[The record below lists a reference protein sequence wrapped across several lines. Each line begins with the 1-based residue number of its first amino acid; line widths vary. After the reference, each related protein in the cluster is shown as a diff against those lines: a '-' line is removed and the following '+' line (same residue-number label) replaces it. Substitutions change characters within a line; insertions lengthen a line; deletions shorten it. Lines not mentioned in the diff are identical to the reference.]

1 MKNSI
6 IKRIVLL
13 AVVMI
18 GITAGD
24 AFSQSANRTW
34 WNSLPP
40 AWKKIIQQQELKGKD
55 ITPTD
60 EMLEDIVNIKSIGC
74 SGNKDI
80 TDLKPLARLRALE
93 YIDCSNTNI
102 TSLSGIETLTNLRE
116 LNCSNNDNVNS
127 LLPCQH
133 LGNLEYIN
141 CGNTMVKS
149 LAPLK
154 GLTRLKKLDVHFCT
168 VNNLSVIS
176 ELRNLVYLNVAQNQS
191 LYSLSGVEKLI
202 NLVELDCSE
211 TNLSDLSPLETM
223 KALETLN
230 VSNTKVTT
238 LRSLQFIKTLKE
250 VDCSDTRISAAS
262 LDYFFSHIKLSLLRG
277 RNLEISQKQIND
289 FTSSFT
295 KKNTN
300 CDVILTTK

>member
-1 MKNSI
+1 MCLQSTTPKSNIHLTIIKLKQMKNSI

-133 LGNLEYIN
+133 LGNLEYI
-141 CGNTMVKS
+141 K
-149 LAPLK
+149 
-154 GLTRLKKLDVHFCT
+154 
-168 VNNLSVIS
+168 
-176 ELRNLVYLNVAQNQS
+176 
-191 LYSLSGVEKLI
+191 
-202 NLVELDCSE
+202 
-211 TNLSDLSPLETM
+211 
-223 KALETLN
+223 
-230 VSNTKVTT
+230 
-238 LRSLQFIKTLKE
+238 
-250 VDCSDTRISAAS
+250 
-262 LDYFFSHIKLSLLRG
+262 
-277 RNLEISQKQIND
+277 
-289 FTSSFT
+289 
-295 KKNTN
+295 
-300 CDVILTTK
+300 